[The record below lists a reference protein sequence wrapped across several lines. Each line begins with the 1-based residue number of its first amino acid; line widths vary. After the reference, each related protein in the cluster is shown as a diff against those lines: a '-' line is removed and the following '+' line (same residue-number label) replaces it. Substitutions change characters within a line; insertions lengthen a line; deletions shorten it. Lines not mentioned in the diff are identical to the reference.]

1 MLNAQKLHCLNNE
14 PFSGWMNKFF
24 YRSFSES
31 GMVLWLA
38 ELISEFL
45 SLDKLSVGPRSN
57 YAVKSK

>member
-1 MLNAQKLHCLNNE
+1 MLHGQKLHCLNNE
-14 PFSGWMNKFF
+14 RLGGWMNNFF

-31 GMVLWLA
+31 GVVLWLA